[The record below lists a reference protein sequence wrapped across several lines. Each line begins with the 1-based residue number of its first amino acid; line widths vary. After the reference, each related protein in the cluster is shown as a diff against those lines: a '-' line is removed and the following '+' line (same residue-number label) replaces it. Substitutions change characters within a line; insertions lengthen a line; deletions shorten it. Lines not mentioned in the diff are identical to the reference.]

1 MGAIEMCFDK
11 SHLELFNCEDEF
23 MCGFGCR

>member
-1 MGAIEMCFDK
+1 MGSIEMGFDE
-11 SHLELFNCEDEF
+11 SHLEIFNCEDEF